1 MNRAYVCVAFVAGL
15 FSVLLADA
23 WEGQFPKSAQ
33 GVTNWLALN
42 LGYSAP
48 LFCVALLFVI
58 HSMACLLEE
67 LGKDKCCSSRIFHLE
82 QRVDIGIS
90 LLFGIGVLFTAIG
103 IRDALTTAIDGE
115 AAAINGGE
123 VLALLVNGGILS
135 AMTTT
140 VVGGALGYSLRVIK
154 VLASVGDSVK
164 QGDQVLVLEAMK
176 MEHSIEAPCDG
187 VVEDIV
193 AMDQMVNDG
202 NILLSLGT
210 GTVE

>member
-23 WEGQFPKSAQ
+23 WGGQFPKSAH

-67 LGKDKCCSSRIFHLE
+67 LGKDKCCSSRTFHLE
-82 QRVDIGIS
+82 HRVDIGIS

-115 AAAINGGE
+115 AAATNGGE
-123 VLALLVNGGILS
+123 ALALLVNGGILS

-154 VLASVGDSVK
+154 VLVTGEKLEKVHTRMMGEGLQK
-164 QGDQVLVLEAMK
+164 QEA
-176 MEHSIEAPCDG
+176 
-187 VVEDIV
+187 
-193 AMDQMVNDG
+193 
-202 NILLSLGT
+202 LLQHISNQLKTIG
-210 GTVE
+210 EPRAHERS

>member
-1 MNRAYVCVAFVAGL
+1 MNRANVCVAFVAGF

-42 LGYSAP
+42 LGYSVP

-67 LGKDKCCSSRIFHLE
+67 LGKDKCCSSRTFHLE
-82 QRVDIGIS
+82 HRVDIGIS

-154 VLASVGDSVK
+154 VLATGEKLEKVHARMMGEGLQK
-164 QGDQVLVLEAMK
+164 QEALLQCISNQLK
-176 MEHSIEAPCDG
+176 TIEEPRMH
-187 VVEDIV
+187 ER
-193 AMDQMVNDG
+193 
-202 NILLSLGT
+202 S
-210 GTVE
+210 

>member
-15 FSVLLADA
+15 FSVLLTDA
-23 WEGQFPKSAQ
+23 WVGQLPKSAQ
-33 GVTNWLALN
+33 GLTNWLALN

-48 LFCVALLFVI
+48 LFCVALLFVV

-67 LGKDKCCSSRIFHLE
+67 LGKDKCCSSRTFHLE
-82 QRVDIGIS
+82 HRVDIGIS

-154 VLASVGDSVK
+154 VLATGEQLEKVHARMMGEGLQK
-164 QGDQVLVLEAMK
+164 QEA
-176 MEHSIEAPCDG
+176 
-187 VVEDIV
+187 
-193 AMDQMVNDG
+193 
-202 NILLSLGT
+202 LLQCISNQLKTIG
-210 GTVE
+210 EPRIHERS

>member
-15 FSVLLADA
+15 FSVLLTDA
-23 WEGQFPKSAQ
+23 WVGQLPKSAQ
-33 GVTNWLALN
+33 GLTDWLALN

-48 LFCVALLFVI
+48 LFCVALLFVV

-67 LGKDKCCSSRIFHLE
+67 LGKDKCCSSRTFHLE
-82 QRVDIGIS
+82 HRVDIGIS

-115 AAAINGGE
+115 AAATNGGE

-154 VLASVGDSVK
+154 VLATGEQLEKVHARMMGEGLQK
-164 QGDQVLVLEAMK
+164 QEA
-176 MEHSIEAPCDG
+176 
-187 VVEDIV
+187 
-193 AMDQMVNDG
+193 
-202 NILLSLGT
+202 LLQCISNQLKTIG
-210 GTVE
+210 EPRIHERS

>member
-15 FSVLLADA
+15 FSVLLTDA
-23 WEGQFPKSAQ
+23 WVGQLPKSAQ
-33 GVTNWLALN
+33 GLTNWLALN

-48 LFCVALLFVI
+48 LFCVALLFVV

-67 LGKDKCCSSRIFHLE
+67 LGKDKCCSSRTFHLE
-82 QRVDIGIS
+82 HRVDIGIS

-103 IRDALTTAIDGE
+103 IRDALTIAIDGE

-123 VLALLVNGGILS
+123 VLARVVNGGILS

-154 VLASVGDSVK
+154 VLATGEKLEKVHARMMGEGLQK
-164 QGDQVLVLEAMK
+164 QEA
-176 MEHSIEAPCDG
+176 
-187 VVEDIV
+187 
-193 AMDQMVNDG
+193 
-202 NILLSLGT
+202 LLQCISSQLKTIG
-210 GTVE
+210 EPRIHERS

>member
-15 FSVLLADA
+15 FSVLLTDA
-23 WEGQFPKSAQ
+23 WVGKLPKSAQ
-33 GVTNWLALN
+33 GLTNWLALN

-48 LFCVALLFVI
+48 LFCVALLFVV

-67 LGKDKCCSSRIFHLE
+67 LGKDKCCSSRTFHLE
-82 QRVDIGIS
+82 HRVDIGIS

-103 IRDALTTAIDGE
+103 IRDALTTAINGE

-154 VLASVGDSVK
+154 VLATGEKLEKVHARMMGEGLQK
-164 QGDQVLVLEAMK
+164 QEA
-176 MEHSIEAPCDG
+176 
-187 VVEDIV
+187 
-193 AMDQMVNDG
+193 
-202 NILLSLGT
+202 LLQCISNQLKTIG
-210 GTVE
+210 EPRIHERS

>member
-15 FSVLLADA
+15 FSVLLTDV
-23 WEGQFPKSAQ
+23 WVGQLPKSAQ
-33 GVTNWLALN
+33 GLTNWLALN

-48 LFCVALLFVI
+48 LFCVALLFVV

-67 LGKDKCCSSRIFHLE
+67 LGKDKCCSSRTFHLE
-82 QRVDIGIS
+82 HRVDIGIS

-115 AAAINGGE
+115 AAATNGGE

-154 VLASVGDSVK
+154 VLATGEKLEKVHARMMGEGLQK
-164 QGDQVLVLEAMK
+164 QEA
-176 MEHSIEAPCDG
+176 
-187 VVEDIV
+187 
-193 AMDQMVNDG
+193 
-202 NILLSLGT
+202 LLQCISSQLKTIG
-210 GTVE
+210 EPRIHERS

>member
-1 MNRAYVCVAFVAGL
+1 MNRAYACVAFIAGL
-15 FSVLLADA
+15 FSVLLTDA
-23 WEGQFPKSAQ
+23 WVGQLPKSAQ
-33 GVTNWLALN
+33 GLTNWLALN

-48 LFCVALLFVI
+48 LFCVALLFVV

-67 LGKDKCCSSRIFHLE
+67 LGKDKCCSSRTFHLE
-82 QRVDIGIS
+82 HRVDIGIS

-154 VLASVGDSVK
+154 VLATGEKLEKVHARMMGEGLQK
-164 QGDQVLVLEAMK
+164 QEA
-176 MEHSIEAPCDG
+176 
-187 VVEDIV
+187 
-193 AMDQMVNDG
+193 
-202 NILLSLGT
+202 LLQCISNQLKTIG
-210 GTVE
+210 EPRIHERS

>member
-15 FSVLLADA
+15 FSVLLTDA
-23 WEGQFPKSAQ
+23 WVGQLPKSAQ
-33 GVTNWLALN
+33 GLTNWLALN

-48 LFCVALLFVI
+48 LFCVALLFVV

-67 LGKDKCCSSRIFHLE
+67 LGKDKCCSSRTFHLE
-82 QRVDIGIS
+82 HRVDIGIS

-154 VLASVGDSVK
+154 VLATGEKLEKVHARMMGEGLQK
-164 QGDQVLVLEAMK
+164 QEA
-176 MEHSIEAPCDG
+176 
-187 VVEDIV
+187 
-193 AMDQMVNDG
+193 
-202 NILLSLGT
+202 LLQCISNQLKTIG
-210 GTVE
+210 EPRIHERS

>member
-23 WEGQFPKSAQ
+23 WGGQFPKSAQ

-67 LGKDKCCSSRIFHLE
+67 LGKDKCCSSRTFHLE
-82 QRVDIGIS
+82 HRVDIGIS

-115 AAAINGGE
+115 AAATNGGD

-154 VLASVGDSVK
+154 VLVTGEKLEKVHTRMMGEGLQK
-164 QGDQVLVLEAMK
+164 QEALLQCISDQLKTIGEPRVHER
-176 MEHSIEAPCDG
+176 S
-187 VVEDIV
+187 
-193 AMDQMVNDG
+193 
-202 NILLSLGT
+202 
-210 GTVE
+210 

>member
-15 FSVLLADA
+15 FSVLLTDA
-23 WEGQFPKSAQ
+23 WVGQLPKSAQ
-33 GVTNWLALN
+33 GLTNWLALN

-48 LFCVALLFVI
+48 LFCVALLFVV

-67 LGKDKCCSSRIFHLE
+67 LGKDKCCSSRTFHLE
-82 QRVDIGIS
+82 HRVDIGIS

-115 AAAINGGE
+115 AAAIDGGE

-154 VLASVGDSVK
+154 VLATGEKLEKVHARMMGEGLQK
-164 QGDQVLVLEAMK
+164 QEA
-176 MEHSIEAPCDG
+176 
-187 VVEDIV
+187 
-193 AMDQMVNDG
+193 
-202 NILLSLGT
+202 LLQCISNQLKTIG
-210 GTVE
+210 EPRIHERS

>member
-15 FSVLLADA
+15 FSVLLTDA
-23 WEGQFPKSAQ
+23 WVGQLPKSAQ
-33 GVTNWLALN
+33 GLTNWLALN

-48 LFCVALLFVI
+48 LFCVALLFVV

-67 LGKDKCCSSRIFHLE
+67 LGKDKCCSSRTFHLE
-82 QRVDIGIS
+82 HRVDIGIS

-154 VLASVGDSVK
+154 VLATGEQLEKVHARMMGEGLQK
-164 QGDQVLVLEAMK
+164 QEA
-176 MEHSIEAPCDG
+176 
-187 VVEDIV
+187 
-193 AMDQMVNDG
+193 
-202 NILLSLGT
+202 LLQCISNQLKTIG
-210 GTVE
+210 EPRIHDRS

>member
-15 FSVLLADA
+15 FSVLIADA
-23 WEGQFPKSAQ
+23 WGGQFPKSAH

-67 LGKDKCCSSRIFHLE
+67 LGKDKCCSSRTFHLE
-82 QRVDIGIS
+82 HRVDIGIS

-103 IRDALTTAIDGE
+103 IRDALTAAIDGE

-154 VLASVGDSVK
+154 VLATGEKLEKVHARMMGEGLQK
-164 QGDQVLVLEAMK
+164 QEA
-176 MEHSIEAPCDG
+176 
-187 VVEDIV
+187 
-193 AMDQMVNDG
+193 
-202 NILLSLGT
+202 LLQCISNQLKTIG
-210 GTVE
+210 EPRIHERS

>member
-15 FSVLLADA
+15 FSVLLTDA
-23 WEGQFPKSAQ
+23 WVGQLPKSAQ
-33 GVTNWLALN
+33 GLTNWLALN

-48 LFCVALLFVI
+48 LFCVALLFVV

-67 LGKDKCCSSRIFHLE
+67 LGKNKCCSSRTFHLE
-82 QRVDIGIS
+82 HRVDIGIS

-154 VLASVGDSVK
+154 VLATGEKLEKVHARMMGEGLQK
-164 QGDQVLVLEAMK
+164 QEALLQCISDQLKTIGEPRVHER
-176 MEHSIEAPCDG
+176 S
-187 VVEDIV
+187 
-193 AMDQMVNDG
+193 
-202 NILLSLGT
+202 
-210 GTVE
+210 

>member
-1 MNRAYVCVAFVAGL
+1 MNRVYVCVAFVAGL
-15 FSVLLADA
+15 FSVLLTDA
-23 WEGQFPKSAQ
+23 WVGQLPKSAQ
-33 GVTNWLALN
+33 GLTNWLALN

-48 LFCVALLFVI
+48 LFCVALLFVV

-67 LGKDKCCSSRIFHLE
+67 LGKDKCCSSRTFHLE
-82 QRVDIGIS
+82 HRVDIGIS

-154 VLASVGDSVK
+154 VLATGEKLEKVHARMMGEGLQK
-164 QGDQVLVLEAMK
+164 QEA
-176 MEHSIEAPCDG
+176 
-187 VVEDIV
+187 
-193 AMDQMVNDG
+193 
-202 NILLSLGT
+202 LLQCISSQLKTIGQPRIH
-210 GTVE
+210 ERS

>member
-15 FSVLLADA
+15 FSVLLTDA
-23 WEGQFPKSAQ
+23 WVGQLPKSAQ
-33 GVTNWLALN
+33 GLTNWLALN

-67 LGKDKCCSSRIFHLE
+67 LGKDKCCSSRTFHLE
-82 QRVDIGIS
+82 HRVDIGIS

-154 VLASVGDSVK
+154 VLATGEKLEKVHARMMGEGLQK
-164 QGDQVLVLEAMK
+164 QEA
-176 MEHSIEAPCDG
+176 
-187 VVEDIV
+187 
-193 AMDQMVNDG
+193 
-202 NILLSLGT
+202 LLQCISNQLKTIG
-210 GTVE
+210 EPRIHERS